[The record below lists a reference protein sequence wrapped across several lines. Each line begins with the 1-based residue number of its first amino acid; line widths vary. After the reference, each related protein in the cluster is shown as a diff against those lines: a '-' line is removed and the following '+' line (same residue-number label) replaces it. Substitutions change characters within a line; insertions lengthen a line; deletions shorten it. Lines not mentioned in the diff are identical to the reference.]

1 MSAFF
6 LSFRNQLTD
15 NFPEIFGEGAEG
27 YDLQSHFSRK
37 WGWYGAV
44 HQIAKGDL
52 LKFERVTELPL
63 RTCLTYLEFEM
74 DKMEVEKSL
83 MKKNSH

>member
-6 LSFRNQLTD
+6 LSYREQLTN
-15 NFPEIFGEGAEG
+15 NFPDIFGEGAEG

-83 MKKNSH
+83 MKKNS